1 MPRSW
6 GSLPGLSAGCPVGG
20 WLPIRV
26 DRLPDH
32 LGVWVSQACQQQR
45 DADGTV
51 RGERVPGLEQAPL
64 GLGERKRLQ

>member
-1 MPRSW
+1 M
-6 GSLPGLSAGCPVGG
+6 
-20 WLPIRV
+20 